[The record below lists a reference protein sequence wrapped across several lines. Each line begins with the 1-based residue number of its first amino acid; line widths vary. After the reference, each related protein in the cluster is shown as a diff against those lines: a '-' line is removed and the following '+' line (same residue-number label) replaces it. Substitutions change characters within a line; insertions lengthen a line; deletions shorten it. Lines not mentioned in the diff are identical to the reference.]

1 MVRAPSGLSIFRAH
15 LRISL
20 SPLFISP
27 PPHLPPPITQL
38 VRLTGSRWTSAS
50 GSRGSWSL
58 SSPTSRVSS
67 PQAPQRPF
75 LRYCLATFFSV
86 SPGLCCLLTSSPSTD
101 SSLANDSFPQNPRP
115 QPPIF
120 WHARLRAEPT
130 SLLTFLGGPRP
141 PGSQKQRETERH
153 PAEEQAQRVW
163 TGAGLHGPQTELSV
177 RRRLKPR
184 QPSTAEQC
192 PQTPAPA
199 GGGVSPLAI
208 IHGDQS
214 LGTAAGCP
222 PIPASRGWEGGVS

>member
-86 SPGLCCLLTSSPSTD
+86 SPGLCCLLASSPSTD
-101 SSLANDSFPQNPRP
+101 SSLSNDSFPQNPRP